1 MKTDLLIDSNIMPS
15 IWFYLTFKSLNFEPL
30 YRYDCTKITSV
41 IPYIIQLDNENNPK
55 VVNELLTKKDYQKG
69 LVIQSENTLVEL
81 ADKLGYFYHVINRK
95 NEPFLRRFFDLRYF
109 PQFVKGLS
117 SESILFLFNNKTSFY
132 YLDSDSDFY
141 HYVYYE
147 KNVANFK
154 KIGFDELKEKIR

>member
-1 MKTDLLIDSNIMPS
+1 MPS

-30 YRYDCTKITSV
+30 YRYDCTKIKSV
-41 IPYIIQLDNENNPK
+41 IPYIIQLDNESNPK

-117 SESILFLFNNKTSFY
+117 NESILFLFNDKTSFY